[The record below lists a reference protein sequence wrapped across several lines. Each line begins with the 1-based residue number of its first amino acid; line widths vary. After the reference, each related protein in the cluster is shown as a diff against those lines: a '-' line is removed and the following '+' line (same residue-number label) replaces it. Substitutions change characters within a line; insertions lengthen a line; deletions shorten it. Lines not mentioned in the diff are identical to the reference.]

1 MDQAPKGE
9 LNLKGYRKSC
19 TGKALETAEQHAQA
33 VNPDGL
39 TFYAACFSPFV
50 QMVWVALEELKVPYQ
65 VSERRVF
72 ENYHIC
78 LATVKIYLQTCN

>member
-9 LNLKGYRKSC
+9 LSIKGYRKSC
-19 TGKALETAEQHAQA
+19 TGKALETAEQHSQA
-33 VNPDGL
+33 VDPDGL
-39 TFYAACFSPFV
+39 ILFGACFSPFV

-72 ENYHIC
+72 RKYLIC
-78 LATVKIYLQTCN
+78 PLRPLKLFGNI